1 MDHPGA
7 PQPRAMDNFVS
18 ASWDFCAYA
27 ALTLLVIALA
37 VRHLKKVGV
46 DHIGPV
52 TILGAT
58 LVVLVASSLWVHEA
72 GEEERRRMVRTVEGF
87 GPVYAAEME
96 YHEHWKLGEQPDPDD
111 ALYLKLIEMQTR
123 WLEANPRVADIYT
136 FKLDD
141 DGEVRLWVDSETDY
155 DHDGKILGSRE
166 GRTEIGEVFPEEDVT
181 PRMRAAFGGA
191 IGFDDEIVSD
201 RWGEW
206 VSAYY
211 PIRDPSGRVE
221 AVLGIDFPAHEW
233 LTSIRRERHMRAAQA
248 LAILIV
254 LLGAILWVG
263 QRGARLL
270 ALAESSNRAK
280 SEFLANMSH
289 EFRTP
294 LNGIVGMTDLLSE
307 TPLTVDQRECVDM
320 TRSSAT
326 HLLALISDILD
337 LSKIEA
343 GKVTIE
349 RLPIR
354 VRDVVGHVGMLMSRL
369 AAAKGLPLSVEIAPD
384 VPEWI
389 EGDPTRLRQVL
400 LNLTSNAV
408 KFTEKGGVQ
417 LTLATGAGRK
427 RLVFEV
433 RDSGIGIAADKLGA
447 VFEKFVQAD
456 ATTTRRFGGTGLG
469 LAIVRDLAQLMG
481 GDVRVASKLGE
492 GSVFTLELPLVE
504 AKPEA
509 QDIAA
514 ATGPALRAG
523 LRVLVAEDN
532 AVNWRVLEVQL
543 RRLGCLP
550 ELAPDGEQA
559 FQRAQSAD
567 FDLILMDCQMPV
579 LDGFEATRKI
589 RALAG
594 PRGQVPIVALTAN
607 ALTGDRDRCIANGM
621 SGYLTKPVR
630 REELTEALAALT
642 RTVRSAA

>member
-1 MDHPGA
+1 
-7 PQPRAMDNFVS
+7 MDNFVS

-37 VRHLKKVGV
+37 VRQLRKVGV

-52 TILGAT
+52 TIVVST
-58 LVVLVASSLWVHEA
+58 TVVLVASSLWVHEA

-96 YHEHWKLGEQPDPDD
+96 YHEHWKLGDDPSPDNP
-111 ALYLKLIEMQTR
+111 LYLAIIEMQTR
-123 WLEANPRVADIYT
+123 WLAANPHIADIYT
-136 FKLDD
+136 FKLDSE
-141 DGEVRLWVDSETDY
+141 GQVRLWVDSETDY
-155 DHDGKILGSRE
+155 DHDGHYLGTRE
-166 GRTEIGEVFPEEDVT
+166 SRTEIGELFPEEDVT
-181 PRMRAAFGGA
+181 PRMRAAFGGV
-191 IGFDDEIVSD
+191 IGFDDEIIVD
-201 RWGEW
+201 RWGSW

-211 PIRDPSGRVE
+211 PIHDPLGRVE
-221 AVLGIDFPAHEW
+221 AVLGVDFPANVW
-233 LTSIRRERHMRAAQA
+233 LNSIRYERHVRAAQA
-248 LAILIV
+248 LAILLA

-294 LNGIVGMTDLLSE
+294 LNGIVGMTDLLQE
-307 TPLTVDQRECVDM
+307 TPLSADQREYVDM
-320 TRSSAT
+320 TRSSAS

-349 RLPIR
+349 QLPVR

-369 AAAKGLPLSVEIAPD
+369 AAAKGLPLTTEIAPD
-384 VPEWI
+384 VPEWV

-408 KFTEKGGVQ
+408 KFTEKGGVR
-417 LTLATGAGRK
+417 LKLACASDRK
-427 RLVFEV
+427 TLVFEV
-433 RDSGIGIAADKLGA
+433 HDSGIGIAPDKLDA

-456 ATTTRRFGGTGLG
+456 TTTTRRFGGTGLG
-469 LAIVRDLAQLMG
+469 LAIVRDLARLMG
-481 GDVRVASKLGE
+481 GDVRVASKVGE
-492 GSVFTLELPLVE
+492 GSVFTLVLPLVE
-504 AKPEA
+504 ARPEEHHV
-509 QDIAA
+509 AA
-514 ATGPALRAG
+514 AAEPTPRAG

-550 ELAPDGEQA
+550 ELATDGEQA
-559 FQRAQSAD
+559 FQRAQAND
-567 FDLILMDCQMPV
+567 FDIILMDCQMPV

-607 ALTGDRDRCIANGM
+607 ALTGDRDRCIATGM
-621 SGYLTKPVR
+621 NGYLTKPVR
-630 REELTEALAALT
+630 REDLAQALAGLT
-642 RTVRSAA
+642 RTLRSAA

>member
-1 MDHPGA
+1 ME
-7 PQPRAMDNFVS
+7 NFVS

-37 VRHLKKVGV
+37 VRQLRKVGV

-52 TILGAT
+52 TILGST
-58 LVVLVASSLWVHEA
+58 VVVLVASSLWVHEA

-87 GPVYAAEME
+87 GPVYAAELE
-96 YHEHWKLGEQPDPDD
+96 YHEHWKLGRNPAPDD
-111 ALYLKLIEMQTR
+111 PLYLKLIEMETR
-123 WLEANPRVADIYT
+123 WLAANPRVADIYT
-136 FKLDD
+136 FKLDG

-155 DHDGKILGSRE
+155 DHDGHYLGARE
-166 GRTEIGEVFPEEDVT
+166 SRTEIGEIFPDEDVT
-181 PRMRAAFGGA
+181 PRMRAAFGGV

-201 RWGEW
+201 RWGQW

-211 PIRDPSGRVE
+211 PIRDPAGRVE
-221 AVLGIDFPAHEW
+221 AVLGVDFPAHDW
-233 LTSIRRERHMRAAQA
+233 LAAIRRERRVRAAQA

-254 LLGAILWVG
+254 LIGAILWVG
-263 QRGARLL
+263 QRGAKLL

-294 LNGIVGMTDLLSE
+294 LNGIVGMTELLSE
-307 TPLTVDQRECVDM
+307 THLTVEQRECVDM

-349 RLPIR
+349 KLPIR
-354 VRDVVGHVGMLMSRL
+354 VRGVVGNVGMLMSRL
-369 AAAKGLPLSVEIAPD
+369 AAAKGLPLTVEIAPE

-417 LTLATGAGRK
+417 LTLRPGPTR
-427 RLVFEV
+427 RTLQFEV
-433 RDSGIGIAADKLGA
+433 RDSGIGIAPDKLGA
-447 VFEKFVQAD
+447 VFEKFTQAD

-469 LAIVRDLAQLMG
+469 LSIVRELAQLMG
-481 GDVRVASKLGE
+481 GDVRVASKVGE

-504 AKPEA
+504 TVAEERGCTESCEP
-509 QDIAA
+509 
-514 ATGPALRAG
+514 TLRAG

-559 FQRAQSAD
+559 FQRAQAAD
-567 FDLILMDCQMPV
+567 FDIVLMDCQMPV

-607 ALTGDRDRCIANGM
+607 ALTGDRDRCLSNGM
-621 SGYLTKPVR
+621 NGYLTKPVR
-630 REELTEALAALT
+630 REDLARVLGSLTSPLRGAA
-642 RTVRSAA
+642 